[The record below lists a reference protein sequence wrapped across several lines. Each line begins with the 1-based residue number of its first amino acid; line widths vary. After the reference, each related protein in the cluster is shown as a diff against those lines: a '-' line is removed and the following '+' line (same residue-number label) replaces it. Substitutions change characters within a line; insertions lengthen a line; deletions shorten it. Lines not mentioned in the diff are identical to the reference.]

1 MRSLLASRA
10 KQLILS
16 HMKRVLRSAPV
27 AMVLGAVIWAYMAL
41 CGRTIRWRVEGLE
54 TAKDT
59 WTRPNGLIVAAW
71 HSTILT
77 LPTGW
82 TKFMRKW
89 PERSA
94 PSAMLI
100 SLSPDA
106 EPVSRAI
113 RHLGLEGIRGSSFHK
128 RKSKDK
134 GGGAAIAEASKLL
147 RSGGAVCIT
156 PDGPRGPRQRAG
168 LGPIVLARRAN
179 VPILPYALATAPS
192 KRLSTWDRFQI
203 PIPFARGAIVFG
215 SPLTLAKSGTPETM
229 RRELETALNIATRR
243 AEALCGAPH
252 IDPETPADTKADAA

>member
-1 MRSLLASRA
+1 MRST
-10 KQLILS
+10 
-16 HMKRVLRSAPV
+16 PV
-27 AMVLGAVIWAYMAL
+27 AMALGALIWAYMAL
-41 CGRTIRWRVEGLE
+41 CGRTIRWRVEGLD
-54 TAKDT
+54 TAKAT
-59 WTRPNGLIVAAW
+59 WAKPSGLIVAAW

-82 TKFMRKW
+82 TKFMRRW
-89 PERSA
+89 PERAA

-100 SLSPDA
+100 SLSRDA
-106 EPVSRAI
+106 EPVARAI
-113 RHLGLEGIRGSSFHK
+113 RHLGLEGIRGSSTYK

-134 GGGAAIAEASKLL
+134 GGGAAVAEASRLL

-215 SPLTLAKSGTPETM
+215 EPVTLAKAGSPEAM
-229 RRELETALNIATRR
+229 RKELESALNVATRR

-252 IDPETPADTKADAA
+252 IDPESPSDAKADAA

>member
-1 MRSLLASRA
+1 
-10 KQLILS
+10 
-16 HMKRVLRSAPV
+16 MKSVLRSTPV
-27 AMVLGAVIWAYMAL
+27 AMALGALIWAYMAL

-54 TAKDT
+54 RARET
-59 WTRPNGLIVAAW
+59 WTRPSGLIVAAW

-82 TKFMRKW
+82 TKFMRRW

-94 PSAMLI
+94 SSAMLI
-100 SLSPDA
+100 SLSRDA
-106 EPVSRAI
+106 EPVARAI
-113 RHLGLEGIRGSSFHK
+113 KHLGLEGIRGSSTYK

-134 GGGAAIAEASKLL
+134 GGGAAVAEASRLL
-147 RSGGAVCIT
+147 KSGGAVCIT

-203 PIPFARGAIVFG
+203 PIPFTRGAIVFG
-215 SPLTLAKSGTPETM
+215 PPLTLAQAGSPEAM

-243 AEALCGAPH
+243 AETLCGAPH
-252 IDPETPADTKADAA
+252 IDPETPSSTEADAA